1 MPGLEVAVT
10 QGRKPNWQRRQQA
23 RQLREQGL
31 STAKIGKIM
40 GVGANAV
47 RAMIARS
54 QGGPI
59 LKAWIRCCQCGTEIA
74 RLSVRFDT
82 GPALCLSCLK
92 KKKKPLFR
100 ERLIAYRL
108 AKRLTLVE
116 LAKKIGTS
124 PSVVGSWEHEV
135 SSPRWEM
142 LVKLVQVLGQGLVTE
157 PPL

>member
-1 MPGLEVAVT
+1 MT
-10 QGRKPNWQRRQQA
+10 QGRKPNYERRRQA

-31 STAKIGKIM
+31 PPDKIGKIM
-40 GVGANAV
+40 SVGANAV

-54 QGGPI
+54 LGGPV
-59 LKAWIRCCQCGTEIA
+59 LRAWIRCCHCGTDIA

-82 GPALCLSCLK
+82 GPAHCLSCLK

-108 AKRLTLVE
+108 AKGLTPVE
-116 LAKKIGTS
+116 LGKKIGTS
-124 PSVVGSWEHEV
+124 PVVISSWERGV
-135 SSPRWEM
+135 SSPRWET
-142 LVKLVQVLGQGLVTE
+142 LIKLVQALGQELVTE